1 MKQLHSTDFV
11 LYDEANDHVFQD
23 SYGRVILFGSKNEA
37 EEDCY
42 GNERVV
48 SCTDLPEHWKQVIVN
63 QVNK

>member
-1 MKQLHSTDFV
+1 MNQLHSTDYV
-11 LYDEANDHVFQD
+11 LYDEANDHVIQF
-23 SYGRVILFGSKNEA
+23 SNGSVVIYGNKGEA